1 MPFALTGPQKSDST
15 LPKDRSY
22 HLLLG
27 TKSRSIGLNL
37 SCCYNSTVLFYP
49 FPRNNSAA
57 SPEQTRRAAS
67 LIAACLYPSRVCNH
81 VSRSS
86 DLRSSELL
94 DLAVSRQ
101 VSQFGLQTQHG
112 WVVFANRFRGTRY
125 LQESGKWVRCD
136 EGEIFN
142 LGSVGHGEAAV
153 KLQRD
158 WTSDPQRL
166 PCAQHIKPHALIVLV
181 QKGLQYHEIEQSIV
195 HQVSTYRP

>member
-37 SCCYNSTVLFYP
+37 LAATLHCTFLS
-49 FPRNNSAA
+49 FPSQLSAA
-57 SPEQTRRAAS
+57 SPEQTRRASS

-101 VSQFGLQTQHG
+101 VSQLGLQMQHG
-112 WVVFANRFRGTRY
+112 WVVFANRFCGQDTCKN
-125 LQESGKWVRCD
+125 LVSGFVATKAKSLTW
-136 EGEIFN
+136 
-142 LGSVGHGEAAV
+142 
-153 KLQRD
+153 
-158 WTSDPQRL
+158 DP
-166 PCAQHIKPHALIVLV
+166 
-181 QKGLQYHEIEQSIV
+181 
-195 HQVSTYRP
+195 